1 MKKIFTSDGWVFA
14 VQWLA
19 NILPSIKPDKKYS
32 IEVKEHRERRSLKAN
47 NYAWELMEQ
56 IAKASKVDKREVYHQ
71 MLMAYG
77 TDKRIDGELYTVTL
91 KAEIELSLKTDE
103 YLYVHTSFIGESVL
117 NGKLAH
123 HYKVIKGSSE
133 YNTKEMS
140 DFIDGI
146 VQEAQQLDIDT
157 RTPDEIALMK
167 SRWAA

>member
-1 MKKIFTSDGWVFA
+1 MKKVFSKENWIMA
-14 VQWLA
+14 VQWITQVVGTL
-19 NILPSIKPDKKYS
+19 KDGKKYCV
-32 IEVKEHRERRSLKAN
+32 EVKEHRERRSLKAN

-117 NGKLAH
+117 NGKLAY